1 MEKDGIINLHYR
13 KLLTERD
20 IIIKYIKIL
29 KKAGNTKLT
38 LMDIQVLCLLLID
51 LNNMDKELITE
62 EDLEPIKEYLKSL
75 ENSFYE
81 AKECYIDSLI
91 QIINLQSSKRISDEL
106 NESIAFKYAGLI
118 NQKEILL
125 PVNNEV
131 LKKAFK

>member
-1 MEKDGIINLHYR
+1 
-13 KLLTERD
+13 
-20 IIIKYIKIL
+20 
-29 KKAGNTKLT
+29 
-38 LMDIQVLCLLLID
+38 MDIQVLCLLLID
-51 LNNMDKELITE
+51 LNNMDKKLVTE

-75 ENSFYE
+75 ENSFYGT
-81 AKECYIDSLI
+81 KECYVDSLI
-91 QIINLQSSKRISDEL
+91 QIINLQSNNRISDEL